1 VDVAVLAAIVYAVG
15 TAGVVAF
22 QIALAAGAPWGAYA
36 MGGGVP
42 GRFPPP
48 MRVAALV
55 QAAVLGALAV
65 VALSR
70 AGVAWP
76 SLATAVPW
84 LIWVVVAVAALSV
97 ALNLSSRSAG
107 ERRIWVPVGLVLLV
121 SSVTVALTAR

>member
-1 VDVAVLAAIVYAVG
+1 VDVAVLAAITYAVG

-22 QIALAAGAPWGAYA
+22 QIALALGAPWGAYA
-36 MGGGVP
+36 MGGAIP

-55 QAAVLGALAV
+55 QGALLAFLAV

-70 AGVAWP
+70 AGVALS
-76 SLATAVPW
+76 SLAAAFPW
-84 LIWVVVAVAALSV
+84 LIWVVVAVAAISV
-97 ALNLSSRSAG
+97 VLNLISRSAG

>member
-1 VDVAVLAAIVYAVG
+1 MDMAVLAAIIYAVA

-22 QIALAAGAPWGAYA
+22 QLALALGAPWGAYA
-36 MGGGVP
+36 MGGALP

-48 MRVAALV
+48 MRIAALV
-55 QAAVLGALAV
+55 QGALLAFLAV

-70 AGVAWP
+70 AGVVWP

-84 LIWVVVAVAALSV
+84 LIWIVVAVAALSV
-97 ALNLSSRSAG
+97 VLNSISRSAG

-121 SSVTVALTAR
+121 SSVSVALTAR

>member
-1 VDVAVLAAIVYAVG
+1 MDVAAIAAIVYAVA

-22 QIALAAGAPWGAYA
+22 QIALALGAPWGAYA
-36 MGGGVP
+36 MGGAVP

-55 QAAVLGALAV
+55 QGALLAFLASV
-65 VALSR
+65 TLSR
-70 AGVAWP
+70 AGIAWP
-76 SLATAVPW
+76 SLATTLPW
-84 LIWVVVAVAALSV
+84 LIWIVVAVAAISV
-97 ALNLSSRSAG
+97 VLNLSSRSAG